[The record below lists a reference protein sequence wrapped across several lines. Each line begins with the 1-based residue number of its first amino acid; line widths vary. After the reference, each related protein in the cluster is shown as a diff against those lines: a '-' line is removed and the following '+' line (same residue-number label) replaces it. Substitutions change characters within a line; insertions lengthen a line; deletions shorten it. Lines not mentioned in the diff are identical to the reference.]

1 MSMAWVEIDGDRGQ
15 YAQSWAVS
23 LLAHGMIL
31 TAAVTFVADLKFVPP
46 QERFRWDVSVV
57 EAPQPEQKET
67 AQPPTR
73 ESKPTPPQPIPR
85 EEVSQPQ
92 PVVQAV
98 PQVVQREVREVK
110 AVQQVTRAISE
121 AAVVTRTTQPSA
133 TPQEVT
139 APAEATPAMPTA
151 AQSTNAPSA
160 VETPTVT
167 QARSIVESS
176 SPAQP
181 TQGSE
186 RPIERASIKEL
197 PVRSAPPTRPDYG
210 WLMEALWRQVDRLK
224 RYPHTARVNRW
235 EGKVVLRAVIRDDGQ
250 VIDLSVEESSGYTVL
265 DRDALE
271 ILKQASPLKLK
282 HPLGQAQ
289 VVVHV
294 PISYKL
300 Q

>member
-1 MSMAWVEIDGDRGQ
+1 MSMVWGIDGHQRQ

-23 LLAHGMIL
+23 LLAHGVVL

-46 QERFRWDVSVV
+46 QERFKWDVSVV
-57 EAPQPEQKET
+57 EAPQPEQEET

-73 ESKPTPPQPIPR
+73 ESNPTPPQPIPH
-85 EEVSQPQ
+85 EEVSEPQ
-92 PVVQAV
+92 PVVQTV

-151 AQSTNAPSA
+151 AQSTIQAPAAMGAPASPS
-160 VETPTVT
+160 PTHEQV
-167 QARSIVESS
+167 QA
-176 SPAQP
+176 
-181 TQGSE
+181 
-186 RPIERASIKEL
+186 IEQASIKQL
-197 PVRSAPPTRPDYG
+197 PVRAAPPTRPDYG